1 MEEAL
6 YINNP
11 KQLRDLSGLSRIYYG
26 AEFCE
31 NKIPD
36 LNKIKRVFS
45 LVKKSHKKFTFLIP
59 YMTNSGLSR
68 IPPLLEYLDAQD
80 DDVEVIFNDW
90 GVFKLIRER
99 FKRIKPI
106 LGRLLTKQR
115 RDPRAYIILL
125 NRQKAK
131 RVIDQKAKKTFII
144 IPKKVPSSLYK
155 HFKASVINVPIF
167 QRFLLD
173 NGIRRVEIDNL
184 VWDMKIKIPKEMG
197 VSVYLPYAYV
207 TTTRLCG
214 LINLTYTACKKE
226 CQRYYLSF
234 KSDLSSVPF
243 YIRGNTV
250 FYKSEIPG
258 ERYLKQRNIDRIVWE
273 PGVPV

>member
-1 MEEAL
+1 MEKAL

-11 KQLRDLSGLSRIYYG
+11 RQLRDLNNFSRIYYG

-36 LNKIKRVFS
+36 LNKIKMVFS

-59 YMTNSGLSR
+59 YVTNSGLSR

-80 DDVEVIFNDW
+80 EDVEVIFNDW
-90 GVFKLIRER
+90 GVFRLMRER

-115 RDPRAYIILL
+115 RDPRAYNILL
-125 NRQKAK
+125 NKQE
-131 RVIDQKAKKTFII
+131 AKKVFDKKTNKITII
-144 IPKKVPSSLYK
+144 IPKKAPVSLYK
-155 HFKASVINVPIF
+155 SFRASVINAPVF
-167 QRFLLD
+167 QDFLLA

-184 VWDMKIKIPKEMG
+184 VWDMKIEVPKEIG

-226 CQRYYLSF
+226 CQRYYFSF
-234 KSDLSSVPF
+234 RSSSSPVPF

-258 ERYLKQRNIDRIVWE
+258 EKYLKQRNINRIVWE
-273 PGVPV
+273 PEVPV